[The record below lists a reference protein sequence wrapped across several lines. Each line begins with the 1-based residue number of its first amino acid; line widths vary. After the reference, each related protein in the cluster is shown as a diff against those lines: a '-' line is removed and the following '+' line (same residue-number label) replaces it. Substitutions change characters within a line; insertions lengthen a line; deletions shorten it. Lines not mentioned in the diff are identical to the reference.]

1 MGEVAGARPR
11 LLDLFCGAGGAAVGY
26 YRAGFDVVGV
36 DINPQPHY
44 PFEFHQGDAMTWPLD
59 GFDAIHASPPCQ
71 RFAAAGCNRTLG
83 EKWPD
88 LLTPTRARLVDAG
101 LPYVIENI
109 PTAPMPTAT
118 LLCGAT
124 FGLPIVRHRLFE
136 IHPGIGLVPSLCRQ
150 SRWGR
155 AVGHGPGIYPYGRG
169 SWEAAWRKH
178 VLPVVWPWMTL
189 IEAGQAIPPAY
200 TEFIGGQL
208 LEAVTHFVTHLTEP
222 SRSASLKI
230 SCVAKRSAYLGAP
243 FTPAR
248 QAGGRC

>member
-1 MGEVAGARPR
+1 MTGKPR
-11 LLDLFCGAGGAAVGY
+11 LLDLFCGAGGAAMGY
-26 YRAGFDVVGV
+26 HRAGFDVVGV
-36 DINPQPHY
+36 DIEPQPHY
-44 PFEFHQGDAMTWPLD
+44 PFEFHQGDAIVLLD
-59 GFDAIHASPPCQ
+59 QLAYTLHSKPSPEGRWVGTDAFPWAHGRIEAIHASPPCQ
-71 RFAAAGCNRTLG
+71 RFAAAGCDRTLG
-83 EKWPD
+83 EEWPD

-136 IHPGIGLVPSLCRQ
+136 IHPSIGLVPSLCRQ

-155 AVGHGPGIYPYGRG
+155 AVGHGPGFFPYGKG

-189 IEAGQAIPPAY
+189 TEAGQAIPPAY
-200 TEFIGGQL
+200 TEFIGAQML
-208 LEAVTHFVTHLTEP
+208 AALRAEAVTP
-222 SRSASLKI
+222 
-230 SCVAKRSAYLGAP
+230 
-243 FTPAR
+243 
-248 QAGGRC
+248 